1 MKALELLNQG
11 QLDEAIASAIEFVRE
26 SPKSTGARESLAEMF
41 CLRGELDRADKQLE
55 TALQQ
60 DPGSALNMVLL
71 RQLIRAETAR
81 REFWKQGRLP
91 EFLAEPGPEIQQR
104 LLAVVALQAGR
115 LGEAR
120 EILDAVEDQR
130 PAVAGTCDG
139 QAFADFR
146 DLDDVCAGVFEVL
159 TSTGKYYWIPVGRV
173 ESLVFTPVARPRDL
187 IWRQCQMSVE
197 DGPDGVVFLPVIYP
211 ATPADAPLPLRLGR
225 ETQWAEAGDGPVQ
238 GLGQRVFG
246 CDDRDLPILSAGEVT
261 FSRDG

>member
-1 MKALELLNQG
+1 MEALELLNRG
-11 QLDEAIASAIEFVRE
+11 QLDEAIASATGFVRD
-26 SPKSTGARESLAEMF
+26 SPRATGARESLAELF
-41 CLRGELDRADKQLE
+41 CLRGDLDRADKQLE

-60 DPGSALNMVLL
+60 DPGSALNMVLI

-91 EFLAEPGPEIQQR
+91 EFLAGPDPEMQQR

-120 EILDAVEDQR
+120 DILAEIEDR
-130 PAVAGTCDG
+130 RAAVAGTCDG
-139 QAFADFR
+139 EAFGDFR

-159 TSTGKYYWIPVGRV
+159 TSTGKYYWIPVDRV

-187 IWRQCQMSVE
+187 LWRQCQMSVA
-197 DGPDGVVFLPVIYP
+197 DGPDGVVFIPVIYP
-211 ATPADAPLPLRLGR
+211 ATPADAPLSLRLGR
-225 ETQWAEAGDGPVQ
+225 ETQWAETGDGPVQ

-246 CDDRDLPILSAGEVT
+246 CDDRDVPVLAAGELT